1 MIDTDLLKSKAY
13 GFIQSDKHLGRH
25 VILLGLAGSYSYG
38 TNNEKSIV
46 NQLLPE
52 RVQVQIMLRIQ
63 NTASSSPTSTWAGM

>member
-38 TNNEKSIV
+38 TNNEKSDIDV
-46 NQLLPE
+46 RGEIGRASCRE
-52 RVQVQIMLRIQ
+52 RVCRIV
-63 NTASSSPTSTWAGM
+63 